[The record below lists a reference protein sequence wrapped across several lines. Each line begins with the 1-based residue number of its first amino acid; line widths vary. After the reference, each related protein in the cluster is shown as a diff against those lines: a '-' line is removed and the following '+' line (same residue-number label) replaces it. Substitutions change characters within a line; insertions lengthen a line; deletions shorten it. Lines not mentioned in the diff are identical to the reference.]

1 MNKNVRITILFILLI
16 IFGFS
21 GLKVYDYIKETTTS
35 NKLNNDL
42 IDKAVIINDTSKE
55 ENKAPIVVDFEKL
68 KQENNDIVG
77 WIYCENTKINYPVV
91 QGKDNEEYVH
101 RLVNKKE
108 GSSGTLFMDYRND
121 SNITEGNTIIYG
133 HNMKNGTMFATI
145 KKYKDES
152 FYDEHKE
159 MYYLTPEKSYKL
171 ELFSGYTTN
180 IDSDIYELTT
190 LDQNKID
197 ELKKVS
203 DFKNSVEVKE
213 EDKILTLSTCAYDYE
228 DARYILMGVLKEI

>member
-1 MNKNVRITILFILLI
+1 MDKRVRIIILYILLI
-16 IFGFS
+16 VFVVS
-21 GLKVYDYIKETTTS
+21 GVKVYDYIKETS
-35 NKLNNDL
+35 INNKLNNDL
-42 IDKAVIINDTSKE
+42 IDKAVTINDTAKE
-55 ENKAPIVVDFEKL
+55 ENEVPISVDFGKL
-68 KQENNDIVG
+68 KQENDDIVG

-101 RLVNKKE
+101 TLVNKKN
-108 GSSGTLFMDYRND
+108 GSSGTLFIDYRND
-121 SNITEGNTIIYG
+121 RNVTEGNTIIYG

-145 KKYKDES
+145 KKYKNQS

-180 IDSDIYELTT
+180 IDSDIYDLTK

-197 ELKKVS
+197 ELKRKS
-203 DFKNSVEVKE
+203 DFENDIEVKE

-228 DARYILMGVLKEI
+228 DARYILMGVLREI